1 VAQGKNIVI
10 LTLPKLERHLFAA
23 ADILRGSMDASE
35 FKEYIFGMLF
45 MKRASD
51 VFDQQRQR
59 IIDQQ
64 KGLGRSDADA
74 ALRADSPAMYT
85 DGAFFVPERA
95 RWEYLVGRAQLSD
108 DTGEGKTMG
117 ERLNIAL
124 GALEESNQAALEGVL
139 AHIDFTRKVGQ
150 TTLSDQ
156 KLTDLVR
163 HFDRYRLLDED
174 FEFPD
179 LLGAAYEYLVK
190 DFADS
195 AGKKGGEF
203 YTPRDIVNLLVQ
215 ILDPTEG
222 MRIYDPCC
230 GSGGMLIE
238 SRRWVEEQ
246 GGDPANVRL
255 YGQEENG
262 GTWAI
267 SRMNMILHGIADASI
282 ENGDTIGEPKHLDD
296 QGELLTY
303 DRVITNPPFSQK
315 YAANHP
321 FPERFAFGQTPPDSK
336 KADFMFAQHML
347 SVLRPH
353 GMVATVMPQG
363 VLFRGGAEGAIRKE
377 MLAEDKDVFEAVISV
392 GPNLFYGTGIPACI
406 LVLRRAG
413 EKPVERKGKVLFI
426 NAEREFEAGRAQNYL
441 RPDHVAK
448 IATTFREFTDV
459 ERFARVVDLADIET
473 NDCNLNVRQYIDS
486 APEPARLDVRGLLY
500 GGVPVADID
509 ALAPDAARIGLD
521 LKALFARTGS
531 ERAQFVESLASS
543 RRELRPAIETHGG
556 VIARKQ
562 ELHDAVSA
570 WWQQQREGILDVDG
584 RTGLVE
590 LRKTLLSSLFDYLGP
605 LGSLDRFDIAGA
617 LASWHKELRYDLV
630 TLAERDPVGLLDSWV
645 TSALDVLADDKAM
658 KAVDLSSDA
667 DFTARLLRALIGD
680 HLDSLTELSEQAAA
694 LKGRIKEFEER
705 DDDGEAEEDGP
716 HYAKRL
722 DIELKNLKDQ
732 IKPLAAEHKTLNG
745 SAKVS
750 GSIKSVVATEEPT
763 DALVARE
770 TVLAQLIEPLAA
782 AKDQVEVTLA
792 PYKADKKELTDANK
806 ANKEAR
812 AGLSDEFAKAQ
823 ASIAADEANEVVSSL
838 LLAPLA
844 AEVDERLVRHV
855 EPQIEAIEALWDR
868 YRDGLRVM
876 EQREAEARAEL
887 DSLLGGLGYDA

>member
-1 VAQGKNIVI
+1 MI

-35 FKEYIFGMLF
+35 FKEFIFGMLF
-45 MKRASD
+45 VKRASD

-64 KGLGRSDADA
+64 KSLGRSDAEA
-74 ALRADSPAMYT
+74 VLRADNPAMYSG
-85 DGAFFVPERA
+85 GAFFVPERA
-95 RWEYLVGRAQLSD
+95 RWEYLVGRAQLSGQ
-108 DTGEGKTMG
+108 TGEGKTMG

-124 GALEESNQAALEGVL
+124 SALEESNQATLDGVL
-139 AHIDFTRKVGQ
+139 GHINFTRKVGQ

-203 YTPRDIVNLLVQ
+203 YTPRDVVNLLVQ
-215 ILDPTEG
+215 ILDPVEG
-222 MRIYDPCC
+222 MRVYDPCC

-246 GGDPANVRL
+246 GGNPTNVRL

-413 EKPVERKGKVLFI
+413 EKPVERMGKVLFI

-448 IATTFREFTDV
+448 IATAFREFTNV
-459 ERFARVVDLADIET
+459 ERFARVVDLADIEA
-473 NDCNLNVRQYIDS
+473 NDYNLNVRQYIDS
-486 APEPARLDVRGLLY
+486 VPEPTRLDVRGLLY

-509 ALAPDAARIGLD
+509 AVAPDASRIGLD
-521 LKALFARTGS
+521 LDALFERDGS
-531 ERAQFVESLASS
+531 DRAQFVETLTS
-543 RRELRPAIETHGG
+543 RRDLRPAIEGNDG
-556 VIARKQ
+556 VVARKQ
-562 ELHDAVSA
+562 ELRDAVGA
-570 WWQQQREGILDVDG
+570 WWEQQHDGILNVDG
-584 RTGLVE
+584 RKGLVE
-590 LRKTLLSSLFDYLGP
+590 LRKTLLATLFEHLAP

-630 TLAERDPVGLLDSWV
+630 TLAERDPAGLLDSWV
-645 TSALDVLADDKAM
+645 TSAIDVLADDKAM
-658 KAVDLSSDA
+658 KSVDLSSDA
-667 DFTARLLRALIGD
+667 DFTARLLRALIGN
-680 HLDSLTELSEQAAA
+680 HLDSLAELSEQAAA
-694 LKGRIKEFEER
+694 LKAQIKEFEER
-705 DDDGEAEEDGP
+705 DDDGEAEEDGS

-722 DIELKNLKDQ
+722 EVELKNLKDQ
-732 IKPLAAEHKTLNG
+732 IKPLATEQKMLNG

-750 GSIKSVVATEEPT
+750 GSIKSAAAAGEPT
-763 DALVARE
+763 DPLVARE
-770 TVLAQLIEPLAA
+770 SVVKQLIEPLTA
-782 AKDQVEVTLA
+782 AKGQVEAALA
-792 PYKADKKELTDANK
+792 PYKQDKKALTEVNK
-806 ANKEAR
+806 AVKEAR
-812 AGLSDEFAKAQ
+812 AGLSDELTLAL
-823 ASIAADEANEVVSSL
+823 ASTDGDAVDTIVSSL
-838 LLAPLA
+838 LLATLA
-844 AEVDERLVRHV
+844 TEVDERLIRHV
-855 EPQIEAIEALWDR
+855 QPVIGAIEALWDR
-868 YRDGLRVM
+868 YHDGLRAI
-876 EQREAEARAEL
+876 ERRETAARTEL
-887 DSLLGGLGYDA
+887 ESLLGGLGYGS

>member
-1 VAQGKNIVI
+1 MAQGKNIVI

-64 KGLGRSDADA
+64 TGLGRSDADA

-203 YTPRDIVNLLVQ
+203 YTPRDVVNLLVQ

-246 GGDPANVRL
+246 GGDAANLRL

-413 EKPVERKGKVLFI
+413 EKPAERKGKVLFI

-448 IATTFREFTDV
+448 IATTFREFKDV
-459 ERFARVVDLADIET
+459 ERFARVADLADIVA

-486 APEPARLDVRGLLY
+486 APEPARLDVRGLLH
-500 GGVPVADID
+500 GGVPVADIN
-509 ALAPDAARIGLD
+509 ALAPDAARIGLELD
-521 LKALFARTGS
+521 TLFVRDGS
-531 ERAQFVESLASS
+531 ERAQFVENLAA
-543 RRELRPAIETHGG
+543 RPDLRPAIETNDG

-562 ELHDAVSA
+562 ELRDAVDA
-570 WWQQQREGILDVDG
+570 WWGHQHEGVLGVDG
-584 RTGLVE
+584 RAGLVE
-590 LRKTLLSSLFDYLGP
+590 MRKTLLTSLFDHLAP

-630 TLAERDPVGLLDSWV
+630 TLAERDPAGLLESWV

-680 HLDSLTELSEQAAA
+680 HLDSLTELSEQATT
-694 LKGRIKEFEER
+694 LKAQIKEFEER

-722 DIELKNLKDQ
+722 EVEVKNLKDQ
-732 IKPLAAEHKTLNG
+732 IKPLAAEQKMLNG

-750 GSIKSVVATEEPT
+750 GSIKSEADAGAAT

-770 TVLAQLIEPLAA
+770 AALTQLIEPLAA
-782 AKDQVEVTLA
+782 AKDHVDTTLA
-792 PYKADKKELTDANK
+792 PYKADKKALTEANK
-806 ANKEAR
+806 VLKEAR
-812 AGLSDEFAKAQ
+812 TGLSDEFAKAH
-823 ASIAADEANEVVSSL
+823 ASLAADEINEVVLSL

-855 EPQIEAIEALWDR
+855 EPQIEAIETLWDR
-868 YRDGLRVM
+868 YRDGLRAM
-876 EQREAEARAEL
+876 EQHEADARAEL
-887 DSLLGGLGYDA
+887 DSLLEGLGYDA

>member
-1 VAQGKNIVI
+1 MTQGKHVI

-51 VFDQQRQR
+51 VFDEQRQR
-59 IIDQQ
+59 IFDQQ
-64 KGLGRSDADA
+64 KGMGRSDVDA
-74 ALRADSPAMYT
+74 AVRADSPAMYT
-85 DGAFFVPERA
+85 GGAFFVPERA
-95 RWEYLVGRAQLSD
+95 RWEYLVGRAQLSG

-124 GALEESNQAALEGVL
+124 FALEENNQAALYGVL

-156 KLTDLVR
+156 RLTDLVR
-163 HFDRYRLLDED
+163 HFDRYRLLEED

-203 YTPRDIVNLLVQ
+203 YTPRDVVSLLVQ
-215 ILDPTEG
+215 ILDPAEG

-246 GGDPANVRL
+246 GGNPANVRL

-282 ENGDTIGEPKHLDD
+282 ENGDTIGEPKHLDG
-296 QGELLTY
+296 QGELLTF
-303 DRVITNPPFSQK
+303 DRVVTNPPFSQK

-321 FPERFAFGQTPPDSK
+321 FAERFAYGQTPPDSK

-377 MLAEDKDVFEAVISV
+377 MLAEDKDIFEAVISV

-413 EKPVERKGKVLFI
+413 EKSAERKGKVLFI

-448 IATTFREFTDV
+448 IASAFHEFEDI
-459 ERFARVVDLADIET
+459 ERFARVVDLADIEA

-486 APEPARLDVRGLLY
+486 APEPTRLDVRGLLY

-509 ALAPDAARIGLD
+509 ALAPEAARVGLD
-521 LKALFARTGS
+521 LDALFVRDGCDS
-531 ERAQFVESLASS
+531 AQFVESITS
-543 RRELRPAIETHGG
+543 RRDLRPAIETHDG
-556 VIARKQ
+556 VVARKQ
-562 ELHDAVSA
+562 ELRDAVTA
-570 WWQQQREGILDVDG
+570 WWVEHRDEVLDVDG
-584 RTGLVE
+584 RKGLVE
-590 LRKTLLSSLFDYLGP
+590 LRKKLLTTLFETLGP

-630 TLAERDPVGLLDSWV
+630 TLAERDPAGLLDSWV
-645 TSALDVLADDKAM
+645 TSALDLLADDKAM
-658 KAVDLSSDA
+658 KGVDFGSDA

-680 HLDSLTELSEQAAA
+680 HLDALADLAEQANT
-694 LKGRIKEFEER
+694 LKAQIKEFEER
-705 DDDGEAEEDGP
+705 DDDGEPEDDGP

-722 DIELKNLKDQ
+722 DLELKNLKAQ
-732 IKPLAAEHKTLNG
+732 IKPMAAERKMLNG
-745 SAKVS
+745 SARTP
-750 GSIKSVVATEEPT
+750 GSIKAAEKAGEPSE
-763 DALVARE
+763 DLVKRE
-770 TVLAQLIEPLAA
+770 VTLAQLIAPLEQEKDETEAA
-782 AKDQVEVTLA
+782 LA
-792 PYKADKKELTDANK
+792 PYKADKKALTETNK
-806 ANKEAR
+806 SLKTAR
-812 AGLSDEFAKAQ
+812 AGLSEKLGTAHASVGPDGARGLVAALLVASVSIETEKRLTRRISPLHVAAHRLWDQYHEGLRSIEQEEAKAKDKFD
-823 ASIAADEANEVVSSL
+823 AL
-838 LLAPLA
+838 L
-844 AEVDERLVRHV
+844 E
-855 EPQIEAIEALWDR
+855 
-868 YRDGLRVM
+868 
-876 EQREAEARAEL
+876 
-887 DSLLGGLGYDA
+887 GLGYPT

>member
-1 VAQGKNIVI
+1 MAQGKNKVI

-74 ALRADSPAMYT
+74 AVRADSPAMYT

-95 RWEYLVGRAQLSD
+95 RWEYLVGRTQLSD

-124 GALEESNQAALEGVL
+124 GALEESNQAALDGVL

-203 YTPRDIVNLLVQ
+203 YTPRDVVNLLVQ
-215 ILDPTEG
+215 ILDPAEG

-246 GGDPANVRL
+246 GGDPANIRL

-267 SRMNMILHGIADASI
+267 SRMNMILHGIADAAI
-282 ENGDTIGEPKHLDD
+282 ENGDTIGEPKHLDG

-377 MLAEDKDVFEAVISV
+377 MLDEDKDVFEAVISV

-413 EKPVERKGKVLFI
+413 EKPAERKGKVLFI

-448 IATTFREFTDV
+448 IATTFREFADV
-459 ERFARVVDLADIET
+459 ERFARVVDLADIEA
-473 NDCNLNVRQYIDS
+473 NGYNLNVRQYIDS

-509 ALAPDAARIGLD
+509 ALVPNAAEIGLD
-521 LKALFARTGS
+521 LDALFLRDGS
-531 ERAQFVESLASS
+531 DRAQFVETLTS
-543 RRELRPAIETHGG
+543 RRDLRPAIEGHDG
-556 VIARKQ
+556 VLARKQ
-562 ELHDAVSA
+562 ELRDAVSA
-570 WWQQQREGILDVDG
+570 WWGQQRYGILSVDG
-584 RTGLVE
+584 RAGLVG
-590 LRKTLLSSLFDYLGP
+590 LRKTLLSTLFEHLAP

-630 TLAERDPVGLLDSWV
+630 TLAERDQAGLLDSWV

-680 HLDSLTELSEQAAA
+680 HLDSLTELSEQAAT
-694 LKGRIKEFEER
+694 LKAQIKEFEER

-722 DIELKNLKDQ
+722 EVELKNLKDQ
-732 IKPLAAEHKTLNG
+732 IKPLAAEQKMLNG

-750 GSIKSVVATEEPT
+750 GSIKSAVAAGESA
-763 DALVARE
+763 DALLARE
-770 TVLAQLIEPLAA
+770 AALTKLIEPLAA
-782 AKDQVEVTLA
+782 AKDQVETALA
-792 PYKADKKELTDANK
+792 PYKADKKTLTETNK
-806 ANKEAR
+806 ALKEAR
-812 AGLSDEFAKAQ
+812 SGLAEEFAKAH
-823 ASIAADEANEVVSSL
+823 ASIAAEQADDVVLSL

-855 EPQIEAIEALWDR
+855 EPQIEAIEALWNR
-868 YRDGLRVM
+868 YHDGLRTI
-876 EQREAEARAEL
+876 EQREAEARAGL
-887 DSLLGGLGYDA
+887 DSLLGSLGYDS